1 MKTCLTVDDSKVVR
15 KVIAKMLS
23 ELEIQTIEAE
33 NGKQALEECEKSLPD
48 FILMDWNMP
57 VMSGLEFLKIFRS
70 NKANDQVKVIFCT
83 TVNELEKIKEAVAF
97 GTNEY
102 IMKPFD
108 AQVLKDKLIQT
119 GIINGY

>member
-15 KVIAKMLS
+15 KVIAKMLG
-23 ELEIQTIEAE
+23 ELKIQTIEAE

-57 VMSGLEFLKIFRS
+57 IMSGLEFLKIFRS
-70 NKANDQVKVIFCT
+70 NKDNDQVKVIFCT
-83 TVNELEKIKEAVAF
+83 TVNELEKIKEVVAS
-97 GTNEY
+97 GGDEY

-119 GIINGY
+119 GIINEY

>member
-15 KVIAKMLS
+15 KVIAKMLG
-23 ELEIQTIEAE
+23 ELKIQTIEAE

-70 NKANDQVKVIFCT
+70 NKAHDKVKVIFCT
-83 TVNELEKIKEAVAF
+83 TVNELEKIKEVVDS
-97 GTNEY
+97 GGDEY

-119 GIINGY
+119 GIINEY